1 MVDKEN
7 IPPISVSTSKQ
18 VNKNKHG
25 SYLNPTRKMDNQNLK
40 RNNGPPSEQG
50 PVATDNELVHNYLVN
65 QSYFQIKYKFTK
77 PFHLLVN

>member
-1 MVDKEN
+1 
-7 IPPISVSTSKQ
+7 
-18 VNKNKHG
+18 
-25 SYLNPTRKMDNQNLK
+25 MDNQNLK